1 MNAIL
6 EKSHHKSTFL
16 VCLQFSKD
24 YHSTCRYISLHYATG
39 PKVIY
44 DRCAPIL
51 FLIVPRGAKNVF
63 VSTSHCVWN
72 TQGRWDT
79 LIGFEFAYYREL
91 YDTRPL
97 SSSRQPII
105 DRSVPKG
112 SESKRSQSR
121 SRGETRLSNIGII
134 SHSALQSTLSVPHI
148 FLSTRIN
155 QASIFYGIYN
165 CESTHYGNRHCSQC
179 RGVLYSHV

>member
-1 MNAIL
+1 MNATFK
-6 EKSHHKSTFL
+6 KSHHKSKFL
-16 VCLQFSKD
+16 LYLQFSKD
-24 YHSTCRYISLHYATG
+24 SYNTCRYISLHYVTG

-44 DRCAPIL
+44 EGCAPIF
-51 FLIVPRGAKNVF
+51 FLIVPRIPRMFLCRRHTACGTPRAA
-63 VSTSHCVWN
+63 
-72 TQGRWDT
+72 
-79 LIGFEFAYYREL
+79 GFQFACYREKH
-91 YDTRPL
+91 DTRPL